1 MHISLRTFWKCLGMA
16 VAPVLLSLCASNLA
30 VAQSTYTS
38 QLTGVV
44 SDSSG
49 AVIPGAKVTLT
60 DEGTNIAANNVTNG
74 SGIYLFTGVR
84 PGSYSIR
91 VEAPGLAVQERRGLT
106 LAVSQ
111 SATLDFT
118 MKPQVAAES
127 VTVTDQA
134 PLLDTG
140 NASLG
145 TDVTNEYVRDIPLS
159 NRSMFGLVF
168 LAGGVTETAG

>member
-1 MHISLRTFWKCLGMA
+1 MKVLLPCFRKCL
-16 VAPVLLSLCASNLA
+16 VPVLAVFILSLGLIHEG

-60 DEGTNIAANNVTNG
+60 DEGTNIAANSITNG

-84 PGSYSIR
+84 PGAYTIR
-91 VEAPGLAVQERRGLT
+91 VESPGLAPQERKSLT

-111 SATLDFT
+111 SATLNFT
-118 MKPQVAAES
+118 LRPSAASEVVN
-127 VTVTDQA
+127 VTEQA

-140 NASLG
+140 NASL
-145 TDVTNEYVRDIPLS
+145 
-159 NRSMFGLVF
+159 
-168 LAGGVTETAG
+168 